1 MTFYF
6 KLANDL
12 CSSYNIIVFKTML
25 NEERRAVA
33 TGEFP
38 HSYEGTLEFMIA
50 TIALYYLHKN
60 DLY

>member
-1 MTFYF
+1 MIYARHITLLF
-6 KLANDL
+6 
-12 CSSYNIIVFKTML
+12 VFKTML